1 VVTDYTP
8 PPWDEALYSFIQH
21 LKGTS
26 RAKKTVE
33 FYQYLLN
40 ILVHWAE
47 DTNIPIDK
55 FGKRSLD
62 EYLVWRQENG
72 HTVSGKPLSLTTLHS
87 SARVARMFMKYCSR
101 YDLIP
106 RNLLADY
113 ELRSVPRPHKYM
125 PTEDDMV
132 ALLEAIHGY
141 WNPLKNKTIK
151 AFSASR
157 RGFHRD
163 RNFALIM
170 TLLDSAARI
179 GEVLSLKTTDLQQ
192 TKVTVKGKEKVIWQI
207 TIRESGSSS
216 TTKGRS
222 SRYVPLSDETLG
234 TIETWLKI
242 RARTMRQAPAGSD
255 EGWLFIAET
264 GGRCDESRF
273 LKSIRRI
280 TKWAGLPDAITLHS
294 LRRFSLNK
302 LSKVD
307 VLGAQRIAGH
317 KDTKTTLIYTELDAG
332 HVADVHERAGV
343 VKGIVANKKAAPKKR
358 LAAA

>member
-1 VVTDYTP
+1 MVTDYTP

-40 ILVHWAE
+40 IAVHYAE
-47 DTNIPIDK
+47 DTNIPLDK

-62 EYLVWRQENG
+62 EYLVWRQETG
-72 HTVSGKPLSLTTLHS
+72 HTVSGKQLSLTTLHS
-87 SARVARMFMKYCSR
+87 SARVVKVFMKYCSR

-113 ELRSVPRPHKYM
+113 ELRKVANPHKYM
-125 PTEDDMV
+125 PIDNDMIS
-132 ALLEAIHGY
+132 LLEAIHNF
-141 WNPLKNKTIK
+141 WNPLKNKSIK
-151 AFSASR
+151 AFSAAR
-157 RGFHRD
+157 RGYHRD
-163 RNFALIM
+163 RNYALVL
-170 TLLDSAARI
+170 TLLDSACRI
-179 GEVLSLKTTDLQQ
+179 GEALSLKTSDLQQ
-192 TKVTVKGKEKVIWQI
+192 TTVKVKDRDKVIWQI
-207 TIRESGSSS
+207 TVRESGSSE

-222 SRYVPLSDETLG
+222 SRYVPLSDECVEA
-234 TIETWLKI
+234 IQAWLKI
-242 RARTMRQAPAGSD
+242 RARTMKEAPKDSD
-255 EGWLFIAET
+255 EGWLFISET

-280 TKWAGLPDAITLHS
+280 TNWAELPSAITLHS
-294 LRRFSLNK
+294 LRRFSINK
-302 LSKVD
+302 LSKID

-332 HVADVHERAGV
+332 HVAAVHERAGV
-343 VKGIVANKKAAPKKR
+343 VKGIVAGRKTVRKR
-358 LAAA
+358 LVG